1 MIALRNCQNSIHFRN
16 SKLWERYSHR
26 RRELAEENHNQS
38 NERMLFHGSP
48 FIQVSFDS
56 RLTHLNQFSH
66 IRR

>member
-1 MIALRNCQNSIHFRN
+1 MDIMIALRNCQNSTHFRN

-48 FIQVSFDS
+48 FIQVSFD
-56 RLTHLNQFSH
+56 
-66 IRR
+66 